1 MEGRQ
6 QYLTAVCM
14 GCLEGW
20 SVGLRCSYCN
30 TRWNGSALILGT
42 MYSFDIFAA
51 MPCCEGRLKV
61 TTPTPLMVVVVLRVV
76 LGVVGTWGAGRGGG
90 NGRGAVE
97 VRAWVVLAL
106 LK

>member
-1 MEGRQ
+1 MLLIYLSVFLKVRVEGRQ

-30 TRWNGSALILGT
+30 TRWNGSPLILGT

-61 TTPTPLMVVVVLRVV
+61 NPRSV
-76 LGVVGTWGAGRGGG
+76 
-90 NGRGAVE
+90 
-97 VRAWVVLAL
+97 
-106 LK
+106 